1 MNTSLM
7 KMLSNLTTPSLSGRM
22 RAGSVILL
30 LLAATTAAAQHM
42 TQDIEDWMNSN
53 ISRVIDAKIEV
64 QKSLGQERDVL
75 TEGRPL
81 KWRCDTYTFTL
92 PKRQRA
98 LLEEMKKALEANGHD
113 NPNCYGINS
122 LTAGQGEQN
131 QRNLM
136 IGDDMNRYET
146 IGKDY
151 DNYLNINI
159 LDASDTTKTHR
170 YAYALEWREAAKG
183 ALDVRYI
190 VTYAKIP
197 SATTSISVLDLGR
210 ARVIPHKRITAKGPF
225 RFQWQ
230 GRDYPIEKI
239 DSVFHNKRQDSK
251 QEYERLDSIFRKS
264 KAEADR
270 IRKAFVKGNSIV
282 AWADTLDHDTD
293 PVTDVILRLQEGQD
307 ITADDL
313 LCNDNIL
320 LIFSQL
326 KQQYLAGQNREFN
339 AISIYNLCRK
349 ANIYGFFNDKTS
361 KEELEQLK
369 HEVIELIAKAKDT
382 SEKAYLSLALT
393 QLMRIK

>member
-1 MNTSLM
+1 MNIILRNIIAAS
-7 KMLSNLTTPSLSGRM
+7 
-22 RAGSVILL
+22 LL
-30 LLAATTAAAQHM
+30 LTATAASAQHVES
-42 TQDIEDWMNSN
+42 IEEQMRN
-53 ISRVIDAKIEV
+53 IINVAVDHQVKV
-64 QKSLGQERDVL
+64 TKSLGQERDVNK
-75 TEGRPL
+75 EGKPL
-81 KWRCDTYTFTL
+81 VWRCDIFSFTL
-92 PKRQRA
+92 PKKYHEH
-98 LLEEMKKALEANGHD
+98 LDEMIAVFETQSRE

-122 LTAGQGEQN
+122 MSKASDGHNYGDM
-131 QRNLM
+131 RNLM
-136 IGDDMNRYET
+136 IGEDPSRYVT

-151 DNYLNINI
+151 DNYININI
-159 LDASDTTKTHR
+159 LDAADSTKTHR
-170 YAYALEWREAAKG
+170 YAYALEWRNGGKG
-183 ALDVRYI
+183 ATDVRYI

-239 DSVFHNKRQDSK
+239 DSIFRNERQDSK

-264 KAEADR
+264 KTEADR

-293 PVTDVILRLQEGQD
+293 PVTDVTLRLQQGKD
-307 ITADDL
+307 ISSDDL

-339 AISIYNLCRK
+339 AISIYNLCRQ
-349 ANIYGFFNDKTS
+349 ANIYGFFNDKYS
-361 KEELEQLK
+361 KEELELLK
-369 HEVIELIAKAKDT
+369 REVTELIAKAEET
-382 SEKAYLSLALT
+382 SEKVYFGLALS
-393 QLMRIK
+393 QLMKIE

>member
-1 MNTSLM
+1 MNIILRNIIAAS
-7 KMLSNLTTPSLSGRM
+7 
-22 RAGSVILL
+22 LL
-30 LLAATTAAAQHM
+30 LTATAASAQH
-42 TQDIEDWMNSN
+42 QPQNIEDWMYSN
-53 ISRVIDAKIEV
+53 ISRVIDAKVEV

-75 TEGRPL
+75 TEGTPL
-81 KWRCDTYTFTL
+81 KWRCDIYTFTL

-98 LLEEMKKALEANGHD
+98 LLEEMKKAFEANGRE
-113 NPNCYGINS
+113 NPNCYGVNS
-122 LTAGQGEQN
+122 LSDGADGNGSS

-136 IGDDMNRYET
+136 IGEDMGRYVT

-151 DNYLNINI
+151 DNYININI
-159 LDASDTTKTHR
+159 LDAADSTKTHR

-197 SATTSISVLDLGR
+197 SATTSISVFDLGR
-210 ARVIPHKRITAKGPF
+210 ARVNPHDRITVEGPF

-239 DSVFHNKRQDSK
+239 DSIFRNKRQDSK

-282 AWADTLDHDTD
+282 VWSDTLDHDTD
-293 PVTDVILRLQEGQD
+293 PVTDVILRLQQGKD
-307 ITADDL
+307 ISSADL

-349 ANIYGFFNDKTS
+349 ANIYGFFNDKYS
-361 KEELEQLK
+361 KEELELLK
-369 HEVIELIAKAKDT
+369 REVTELIAKAEET
-382 SEKAYLSLALT
+382 SEKVYFGLALS
-393 QLMRIK
+393 QLMKIE

>member
-1 MNTSLM
+1 MNIILR
-7 KMLSNLTTPSLSGRM
+7 NIIA
-22 RAGSVILL
+22 AGLL
-30 LLAATTAAAQHM
+30 LTATAASAQHQ
-42 TQDIEDWMNSN
+42 TQNIEDWMYSN
-53 ISRVIDAKIEV
+53 ISRVIDAKVEV

-75 TEGRPL
+75 TEGTPL
-81 KWRCDTYTFTL
+81 KWRCDIYTFTL

-98 LLEEMKKALEANGHD
+98 LLEEMKKAFEANGRE
-113 NPNCYGINS
+113 NPNCYGVNS
-122 LTAGQGEQN
+122 LSDGADGNGSS

-136 IGDDMNRYET
+136 IGEDMGRYVT

-151 DNYLNINI
+151 GNYININI
-159 LDASDTTKTHR
+159 LDAADSTKTHR

-197 SATTSISVLDLGR
+197 SATTSISVFDLGR
-210 ARVIPHKRITAKGPF
+210 ARVNPHDRITVEGPF

-230 GRDYPIEKI
+230 GRDYPIENI
-239 DSVFHNKRQDSK
+239 DSIFHHERLDSK

-282 AWADTLDHDTD
+282 VWADTLDHDTD
-293 PVTDVILRLQEGQD
+293 PVTDVILRLQQGKD
-307 ITADDL
+307 ISSADL

-339 AISIYNLCRK
+339 AISIYNLCRQ
-349 ANIYGFFNDKTS
+349 ANIYGFFNDKYS
-361 KEELEQLK
+361 KEELELLK
-369 HEVIELIAKAKDT
+369 REVTELIAKAEET
-382 SEKAYLSLALT
+382 SEKVYFGLALS
-393 QLMRIK
+393 QLMKIE